1 MIKSIKFT
9 KRNKE
14 NNYISNNPILL
25 KNLYNHKFKFED
37 RKINVLFGPNASGK
51 STIIKAIAAHCLCG
65 EDIRVQDGLTSF
77 KKFNPTEYGFFEDRT
92 KEKFLQLIDK
102 TAGNIVEIDWDGG
115 FVYNDNFTARRSYG
129 IGDLCGGIIDDVG
142 EEIQYIFSKQVS
154 SMGQNSIYL
163 INKLTQLCTKKIEIA
178 DMDKL
183 FTKEFNH
190 VNDTWGNTWKIAYD
204 YINEKHTDDNA
215 SLTIMLD
222 EIDKSLDI
230 NNIILLYTEILPKLV
245 EKYNVQIILVS
256 HSPIILSDKIFNNPT
271 YNIISLDK
279 EYTNSVRE
287 NMKWLY

>member
-14 NNYISNNPILL
+14 NNYISDNPVLL
-25 KNLYNHKFKFED
+25 QNLYKHKFNFED

-65 EDIRVQDGLTSF
+65 EDPRIQDGLTSF

-92 KEKFLQLIDK
+92 KEKFLKLIDK

-115 FVYNDNFTARRSYG
+115 FVYNDNFGARRSYG

-163 INKLTQLCTKKIEIA
+163 INKLTQLCTKKFEIA
-178 DMDKL
+178 EMDKL
-183 FTKEFNH
+183 FTKEFNR
-190 VNDTWGNTWKIAYD
+190 VNDTWGNTWKLAYD
-204 YINEKHTDDNA
+204 YITEKHTDDNA

-230 NNIILLYTEILPKLV
+230 NNIIFLYTEVLPKLV